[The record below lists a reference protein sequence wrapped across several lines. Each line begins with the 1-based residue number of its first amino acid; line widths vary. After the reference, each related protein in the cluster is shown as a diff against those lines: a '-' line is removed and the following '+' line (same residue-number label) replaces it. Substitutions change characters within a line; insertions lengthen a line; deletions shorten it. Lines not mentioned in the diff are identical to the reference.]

1 MVLKSNGKLEEACA
15 CDWSIEGNIGS
26 VLDECDGPN
35 NERISAEKSLLL
47 SKLWI
52 FAFIMLDSGT
62 SGTFEMVIFCSSVL
76 AELK

>member
-1 MVLKSNGKLEEACA
+1 M
-15 CDWSIEGNIGS
+15 
-26 VLDECDGPN
+26 LDECDGPN

-52 FAFIMLDSGT
+52 FAFIMLDSDT